1 MHWSWAEFE
10 ALPVS
15 VHKVLIEE
23 LERHAGHSEI

>member
-23 LERHAGHSEI
+23 LNSDGRHS

>member
-1 MHWSWAEFE
+1 MHWTWAEFE

-23 LERHAGHSEI
+23 LDRNGSLS

>member
-23 LERHAGHSEI
+23 LERNGSLS

>member
-1 MHWSWAEFE
+1 MHWTWPEFE

-23 LERHAGHSEI
+23 LDRNGSLS

>member
-15 VHKVLIEE
+15 VHNVLIEE
-23 LERHAGHSEI
+23 LNRDGRHS

>member
-23 LERHAGHSEI
+23 LDRNGSLS